1 MAAPTNFQATP
12 LLSISDLEGRPLV
25 NEHQDNDLQ
34 AVLQQL
40 LDSSTLDL
48 EGPSEPLS
56 FVADVAKSALPAGE
70 QLNFLD
76 GLPLSILSEP
86 VAASTSMPILPQPGT
101 SDSEVIQPAETAAAG
116 MQLSILSEPV
126 AASTSMPILS
136 QSGTPDSQVI
146 QPAETAAAGMQLSIL
161 NEPVAASTSMPIL
174 PQPGTSDSEVI
185 QPAETAAVG
194 MQPYHPGMQPYHP
207 GMQLYYPGMQPHFL
221 GGVTI
226 MIQPSVLLQIPSMP
240 IAVAASIATLP
251 QSGTFA
257 SQTVLP
263 AQLPGAGMRPSPVT
277 VDANYINPKSAN
289 TYCTFCKRDFPKPV
303 SLHFAGEHAS
313 EEKPYHCI
321 LCPNKCFRKVSGL
334 KAHYE
339 SLQHSGGQKKYFCG
353 HCGTTLSRIN
363 KLKSHMKTFGHLREG
378 ISYKGLRSEAL
389 FDKTIGPD
397 GIQTEFTLKPQYR
410 SKVSR

>member
-1 MAAPTNFQATP
+1 
-12 LLSISDLEGRPLV
+12 
-25 NEHQDNDLQ
+25 
-34 AVLQQL
+34 
-40 LDSSTLDL
+40 
-48 EGPSEPLS
+48 
-56 FVADVAKSALPAGE
+56 
-70 QLNFLD
+70 
-76 GLPLSILSEP
+76 
-86 VAASTSMPILPQPGT
+86 
-101 SDSEVIQPAETAAAG
+101 
-116 MQLSILSEPV
+116 
-126 AASTSMPILS
+126 
-136 QSGTPDSQVI
+136 
-146 QPAETAAAGMQLSIL
+146 
-161 NEPVAASTSMPIL
+161 
-174 PQPGTSDSEVI
+174 
-185 QPAETAAVG
+185 